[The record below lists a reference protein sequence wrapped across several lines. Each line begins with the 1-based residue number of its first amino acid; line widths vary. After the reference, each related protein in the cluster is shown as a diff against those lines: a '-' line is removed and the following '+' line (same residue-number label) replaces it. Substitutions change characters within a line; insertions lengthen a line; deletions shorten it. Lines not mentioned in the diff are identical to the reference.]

1 MNKRYEYVLQF
12 TLTTCHISSDQR
24 PPAGILDL
32 QLNTPTHPRAKENP
46 MNVKV
51 EVSKVEEAAWD
62 IVAALRTA
70 EDDGTVNDLAQ
81 DAIQVAQE
89 LIDLATT
96 QDDDTVSWICRDIIT
111 SLRLTKWTVRTRRIA
126 ADEVEAIADACTA
139 LCW

>member
-1 MNKRYEYVLQF
+1 MPQF
-12 TLTTCHISSDQR
+12 TLTTCHISSDQC

-32 QLNTPTHPRAKENP
+32 QLNTPPHPRAKENP
-46 MNVKV
+46 KD
-51 EVSKVEEAAWD
+51 EVSKVEEAAWALT
-62 IVAALRTA
+62 AAIRSA
-70 EDDGTVNDLAQ
+70 EDDGTVNDLAKS
-81 DAIQVAQE
+81 AIEVAQN

-111 SLRLTKWTVRTRRIA
+111 SLRLTKWSVRTRRIA

>member
-1 MNKRYEYVLQF
+1 MD
-12 TLTTCHISSDQR
+12 I
-24 PPAGILDL
+24 
-32 QLNTPTHPRAKENP
+32 
-46 MNVKV
+46 KV

-62 IVAALRTA
+62 LVAAIRSA
-70 EDDGTVNDLAQ
+70 EDDGTVNDLTR
-81 DAIQVAQE
+81 DAIQVAQR

-111 SLRLTKWTVRTRRIA
+111 SLRLTKWSVRLRRVA

>member
-1 MNKRYEYVLQF
+1 MD
-12 TLTTCHISSDQR
+12 I
-24 PPAGILDL
+24 
-32 QLNTPTHPRAKENP
+32 
-46 MNVKV
+46 KV
-51 EVSKVEEAAWD
+51 EVSKVEEAAWALT
-62 IVAALRTA
+62 AALRSA

-81 DAIQVAQE
+81 DAIRVAQN

-111 SLRLTKWTVRTRRIA
+111 SLRLTKWSVRTRRIA

>member
-1 MNKRYEYVLQF
+1 MD
-12 TLTTCHISSDQR
+12 I
-24 PPAGILDL
+24 
-32 QLNTPTHPRAKENP
+32 
-46 MNVKV
+46 KV
-51 EVSKVEEAAWD
+51 EVSKVEEVAWD
-62 IVAALRTA
+62 IVAAIRSA
-70 EDDGTVNDLAQ
+70 EDDGTVNDLAK

-111 SLRLTKWTVRTRRIA
+111 ALQLTKWTVRLRRVA